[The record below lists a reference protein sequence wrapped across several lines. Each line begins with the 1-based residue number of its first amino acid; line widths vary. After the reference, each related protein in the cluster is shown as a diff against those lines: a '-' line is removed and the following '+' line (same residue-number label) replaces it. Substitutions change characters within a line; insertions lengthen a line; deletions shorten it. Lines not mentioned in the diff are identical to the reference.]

1 MTKDSCYL
9 ENTTKERIMSLN
21 SFEIS
26 KEKIFRQLISMQLF
40 VQLIKQNKKN
50 YNNNQKKKIK
60 SIRLYYTCLS
70 FTTNKNSLATI
81 TY

>member
-50 YNNNQKKKIK
+50 YNNNQKKKSNRSDCI
-60 SIRLYYTCLS
+60 IHVFLS
-70 FTTNKNSLATI
+70 PLTKIL
-81 TY
+81 

>member
-26 KEKIFRQLISMQLF
+26 KENIFRQLISMQLF

-50 YNNNQKKKIK
+50 YNNNQKKNQIDQ
-60 SIRLYYTCLS
+60 IVLYMS
-70 FTTNKNSLATI
+70 FFHH
-81 TY
+81 

>member
-26 KEKIFRQLISMQLF
+26 KENIFRQLISMQLF

-50 YNNNQKKKIK
+50 YNNNQKKIK

-70 FTTNKNSLATI
+70 FTTNKNSVATI

>member
-50 YNNNQKKKIK
+50 YNDNQKKNQIDQ
-60 SIRLYYTCLS
+60 IVLYMS
-70 FTTNKNSLATI
+70 FFHH
-81 TY
+81 

>member
-50 YNNNQKKKIK
+50 YNNNQKKKNQIDQ
-60 SIRLYYTCLS
+60 IVLYMS
-70 FTTNKNSLATI
+70 FFHH
-81 TY
+81 

>member
-50 YNNNQKKKIK
+50 YNNNQKKIK